1 MQSQVQ
7 TRRYDWRNFDA
18 GLREFIWGLALKVL
32 VADRVG
38 GLWRQAGVIGYES
51 LSTPMAWLSLVA
63 YSLQLYFDFC
73 GYSKMAVGLGMMLG
87 FRLPQNFAHPY
98 AARSM
103 GEFWRRWH
111 ITLGAWFRNYV
122 YIPLGG
128 NRKGMARTLLNL
140 LVVWLLTAMW
150 HGNSWNFILWGL
162 FIFFLL
168 ANERLWLGKRLDRH
182 PVLAHGYMVLAIP
195 LSWLLF
201 AVEDV
206 QSIGTYLGRL
216 FFTGGGVAVN
226 PQDFVVYGRSYWLMI
241 LVGIVLAMPWP
252 ERLWEKIRSTTVG
265 TVLCFLLFWAA
276 VYCICVAENDPFMYF
291 QF

>member
-1 MQSQVQ
+1 
-7 TRRYDWRNFDA
+7 
-18 GLREFIWGLALKVL
+18 
-32 VADRVG
+32 
-38 GLWRQAGVIGYES
+38 
-51 LSTPMAWLSLVA
+51 
-63 YSLQLYFDFC
+63 
-73 GYSKMAVGLGMMLG
+73 
-87 FRLPQNFAHPY
+87 
-98 AARSM
+98 
-103 GEFWRRWH
+103 
-111 ITLGAWFRNYV
+111 
-122 YIPLGG
+122 
-128 NRKGMARTLLNL
+128 MARTLLNL